1 LGEVVV
7 ADAGP
12 LIGLARIDR
21 LSLLTALY
29 GPVVIPESVR
39 AELGLAGDRPGAKV
53 LSAALASGAIQT
65 RALAQG
71 HEAALAGLRLL
82 LDAGESA
89 AILLA
94 EETGCRF
101 LLIDERRGREIARRR
116 GIPVVGLAGV
126 LLAAKRFSLLE
137 SVGPVLADL
146 SQQGYRFAGGLVAEV
161 LRLAG
166 ETRQPGD

>member
-1 LGEVVV
+1 VVV